1 MIAPMPAAAAPGL
14 FDPIRLAGHSARN
27 RIAMAP
33 LTRQAAE
40 PDGTPTAAM
49 AAYYARR
56 ARGGVGLVITEGV
69 YFSDATASKAYPHQ
83 PGLVTGRHADGW
95 RQLVAAVHAEGA
107 LILAQLQHA
116 GRLADPADLPAGVH
130 PISASDTQAPGYVI
144 FTDSWEEKALRGWD
158 FDPPFRAYV
167 PARAMTAADLVTVRD
182 EFAAAAAWAVELGF
196 DGVEVHGANGFLL
209 EQFVD
214 STVNRRTD
222 AYGGS
227 PARRVQYPLEVCEAV
242 RAAVGDGA
250 IVTLRLSQEGI
261 DDTTRR
267 FAGGVAEARE
277 IGGALRDAP
286 VDALHWASFD
296 WEDTR
301 DPADNEPMPRALRS
315 ASGKAV
321 IVNGG
326 VHSRAAADRVL
337 ATGAGDMVA
346 VGRPLFANP
355 DWARI
360 VRDCGPAEW
369 VPFERRWVVAPAL

>member
-1 MIAPMPAAAAPGL
+1 MTAPTGPGL
-14 FDPIRLAGHSARN
+14 FDEIRLAGRVARN

-33 LTRQAAE
+33 LTRQAADA
-40 PDGTPTAAM
+40 DGTPNAAM

-56 ARGGVGLVITEGV
+56 ARGGVGAVFTEGV
-69 YFSDATASKAYPHQ
+69 TFSDATGSKAYPHQ

-107 LILAQLQHA
+107 LILMQLQHA
-116 GRLADPADLPAGVH
+116 GRVADPADLPPGVQ
-130 PISASDTQAPGYVI
+130 PLSASDTQAPGYVI
-144 FTDSWEEKALRGWD
+144 FTDSWEEKELRGWD
-158 FDPPFRAYV
+158 FDPPFRPYV
-167 PARAMTAADLVTVRD
+167 PARAMTAADLAAVRD

-196 DGVEVHGANGFLL
+196 DGVEVHAANGFLL

-227 PARRVQYPLEVCEAV
+227 PARRVQYPLEVCGAV
-242 RAAVGDGA
+242 RAAVGDDA

-261 DDTTRR
+261 DDTSRR

-277 IGGALRDAP
+277 IGAALCDAP

-301 DPADNEPMPRALRS
+301 DPADDEPMPHALRA
-315 ASGKAV
+315 ASGLPV

-326 VHSRAAADRVL
+326 VHDRSAADRVL
-337 ATGAGDMVA
+337 SSRAGDMVA
-346 VGRPLFANP
+346 VDRPLFANP
-355 DWARI
+355 DWARL
-360 VRDCGPAEW
+360 VRDGGPVDW
-369 VPFERRWVVAPAL
+369 VPFERRWVVAPAP